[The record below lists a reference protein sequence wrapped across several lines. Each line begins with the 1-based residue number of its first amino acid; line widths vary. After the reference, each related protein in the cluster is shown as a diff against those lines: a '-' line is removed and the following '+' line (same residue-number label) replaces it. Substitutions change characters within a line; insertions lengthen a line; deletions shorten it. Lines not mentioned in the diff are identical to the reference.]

1 MLSFEPCTPTKRISL
16 QQACMHPYAQT
27 TEWNILLSK
36 WHIYLNTWYTKLNT
50 SKQGVTKST
59 ALQKL
64 YYTMQ
69 VMTSELDHCVA
80 SLYASFSI

>member
-36 WHIYLNTWYTKLNT
+36 WHIYCKHMHAWYTKLNT
-50 SKQGVTKST
+50 SKQSVTKNT
-59 ALQKL
+59 ALQN
-64 YYTMQ
+64 
-69 VMTSELDHCVA
+69 
-80 SLYASFSI
+80 SITLCM